1 MKPQTLQPIKIFI
14 LSGIFTSLCM
24 AGLLSLDTL
33 LGSQEFLMQLAYESK
48 KEILLNLV
56 ENGLRLFLI
65 MFFSTLFTH
74 ALYTVNKL
82 FGRLMLVASLAL
94 VYYLLQFNVSLLL
107 VFYISWLLNLLFI
120 RGVRL

>member
-56 ENGLRLFLI
+56 ENGFRLFLI

-82 FGRLMLVASLAL
+82 FGRLMLVASLTL
-94 VYYLLQFNVSLLL
+94 VYYLLQFNASLLL

>member
-1 MKPQTLQPIKIFI
+1 MKPQTLQPIKIFVI
-14 LSGIFTSLCM
+14 SGMFTCLCM
-24 AGLLSLDTL
+24 AGLLGLDTL
-33 LGSQEFLMQLAYESK
+33 LGSQEFLMQLTYGSK
-48 KEILLNLV
+48 KEILLNLI
-56 ENGLRLFLI
+56 ENGLRLFII
-65 MFFSTLFTH
+65 MFFSALFTH

-94 VYYLLQFNVSLLL
+94 AYYLLQYNASLLL